1 MKRKYVTPVI
11 TAEYYSLTQSI
22 AGCATKIGFSN
33 RECVLNDPDS
43 TAGMKDFAMEGYFA
57 DVNGCTELASAMDG
71 YDIIC
76 YHTNAQ
82 AAFNS

>member
-11 TAEYYSLTQSI
+11 AAEYYSLTQSI
-22 AGCATKIGFSN
+22 AGCSTKIGFSN

-43 TAGMKDFAMEGYFA
+43 TVGMKD
-57 DVNGCTELASAMDG
+57 LAMDG
-71 YDIIC
+71 YFAGDGCEQLAMDKNDIIC

>member
-11 TAEYYSLTQSI
+11 AAEYYSLTQSI
-22 AGCATKIGFSN
+22 AGCSTKIGFSN

-57 DVNGCTELASAMDG
+57 AGHCDESGSAMDG

>member
-11 TAEYYSLTQSI
+11 AAEYYAQTMSI
-22 AGCATKIGFSN
+22 SACATKIGFSN
-33 RECVLNDPDS
+33 GDCVKNDPDS

-57 DVNGCTELASAMDG
+57 AGSCEQSASAMDG

>member
-1 MKRKYVTPVI
+1 MKRKYVTPAI
-11 TAEYYSLTQSI
+11 AMEYYNLSQTI

-33 RECVLNDPDS
+33 SECVLNDPDS

-57 DVNGCTELASAMDG
+57 AGGCEQPAMDG